1 MLTYGEMGK
10 EMRNIC
16 VIIGAGADA
25 PFGIATGGDFA
36 ANVLGTSPITGSKMN
51 ESIKQHYLRIIPR
64 DDDWYPSYNTYKV
77 WEENDIVKASLR
89 KRNLEKARKISDEDF
104 KKEFEDLIVDSAER
118 DIVKRQYPSY
128 MGILDGKFSTLIAP
142 SILGRG
148 KFWQVVSCYCRAY
161 LTIVQQVLGRDDYD
175 EFLNPTETLLR
186 EIRNTS
192 KKQSTIESYYSI
204 IYKKRATVDVSV
216 VTTNYTLFCE
226 EIAELMNDKIAYVH
240 GRIGLYESPRDL
252 CVYDVEKDRFE
263 REIVFPYLFIQSG
276 IKPIV
281 ERRQIEE
288 YGKMIRFIDDA
299 EKIIIVG
306 YRLNHDDNHINSIIR
321 SAVKLGKE
329 VVYLSFNDGNMD
341 FLRREDVINKL
352 RLAGNPSNLKWYEIT
367 SKDAYSVFDSEL
379 E

>member
-1 MLTYGEMGK
+1 MK
-10 EMRNIC
+10 KVC
-16 VIIGAGADA
+16 VLFGAGADA
-25 PFGIATGGDFA
+25 PLGIATGGDFA
-36 ANVLGTSPITGSKMN
+36 TNVLGTSPINGSRMN
-51 ESIKQHYLRIIPR
+51 EAIKQHFLRIIPK

-175 EFLNPTETLLR
+175 DFLNPTENLIR
-186 EIRNTS
+186 EIRNAS
-192 KKQSTIESYYSI
+192 KIYATKESYYRI
-204 IYKKRATVDVSV
+204 IKELSTTLDVSV
-216 VTTNYTLFCE
+216 VTTNYTLYCE
-226 EIAELMNDKIAYVH
+226 EVSELSCEKIAYVH
-240 GRIGLYESPRDL
+240 GRIGLFESPKDL
-252 CVYDVEKDRFE
+252 CVYDVEDKKDAKA
-263 REIVFPYLFIQSG
+263 IDGKAVFPYIFIQSG

-281 ERRQIEE
+281 ERKQIEE
-288 YGKMIRFIDDA
+288 YWKMIRFIDEA
-299 EKIIIVG
+299 NKIIIVG

-321 SAVKLGKE
+321 SAVKQGKE
-329 VVYLSFNDGNMD
+329 VVYLSFDDGKMD
-341 FLRREDVINKL
+341 FLKREDVKNRL
-352 RLAGNPSNLKWYEIT
+352 RFSDDPANLKWHEIT
-367 SKDAYSVFDSEL
+367 SKDAYSVFENEL
-379 E
+379 Q